1 MSKFTS
7 KQLTVKSFVVTEST
21 TNSLSRPKTS
31 HSPAQASELVIFP
44 PFLDDH
50 AATLNKPPKKQA
62 GTETTSK
69 STAVPALKAIQ
80 QKSSR
85 PSIMSRVATAISS
98 AVAGVV
104 GPGHSIIGPSP
115 NSAVYNLKK
124 TYERNYFKHHT
135 FREEQI
141 GQGSEAE
148 VYLISN
154 VDKPEVF
161 AVKHTIATKLSKE
174 QAKHDELP
182 HEANMLLQMILPH
195 PRIVAAFDCLPDL
208 AAPGRHKIYME
219 YCNAGSLAQQYTH
232 WLSRVRSPMPEVFL
246 LHVLVQGVEAL
257 AYLHSGLR
265 YVGKGQYTQDP
276 EHLPIVHADVK
287 EENFLLNWGL
297 YPMPEIKL
305 ADFGTAKFAGQPR
318 PNNLAGTLC
327 YLAPEDVAYLGDL
340 QPIKENAWAFH
351 AMSDAR
357 TTASDI
363 YAFGLMMYMFA
374 SREKKP
380 ARIGTKPSD
389 MRISR
394 ECETPGLLELFQK
407 MMAIDPAER
416 AEANF
421 HAVNGILPQV
431 HAMREARDK
440 LIGARRIPGP
450 TEWVVSP
457 PRGRHVRVCRI
468 VDICICP
475 DESCF
480 DDDHVDGIDEI
491 SASRNDSAPVIMDI
505 DSFIDMHT
513 PSVAID
519 HRCSF

>member
-7 KQLTVKSFVVTEST
+7 KQLTVKSFVVTGSN
-21 TNSLSRPKTS
+21 TNSPSRPKTS
-31 HSPAQASELVIFP
+31 HSPAQASELVVFP
-44 PFLDDH
+44 PFIDDH
-50 AATLNKPPKKQA
+50 AATLNEHSKEQ
-62 GTETTSK
+62 TSAEHT
-69 STAVPALKAIQ
+69 SRPTAVPSLKAIQ
-80 QKSSR
+80 QKSAR
-85 PSIMSRVATAISS
+85 PGIMSRVATAISG
-98 AVAGVV
+98 AVASVI
-104 GPGHSIIGPSP
+104 GPGHPIIGPSP
-115 NSAVYNLKK
+115 NSAVYNLEK
-124 TYERNYFKHHT
+124 TYEKNYFKHNT

-141 GQGSEAE
+141 GQGTEAE
-148 VYLISN
+148 VYLLSN
-154 VDKPEVF
+154 IDKPEVF
-161 AVKHTIATKLSKE
+161 AVKHTKATKLSKE
-174 QAKHDELP
+174 QTKHDELP
-182 HEANMLLQMILPH
+182 HEAKMLLQMILPH

-246 LHVLVQGVEAL
+246 LHVLVQGMEAL

-287 EENFLLNWGL
+287 EEQFLLSWGL
-297 YPMPEIKL
+297 YPLPEIKL
-305 ADFGTAKFAGQPR
+305 ADFGTAKFEGQPR
-318 PNNLAGTLC
+318 PNGLATLC
-327 YLAPEDVAYLGDL
+327 YLAPEDVAICGLE
-340 QPIKENAWAFH
+340 PIKENAWAFH

-380 ARIGTKPSD
+380 AKIGTSPGD
-389 MRISR
+389 LRISR
-394 ECETPGLLELFQK
+394 EYDTPGLLELIQK
-407 MMAIDPAER
+407 MLAIDPAER
-416 AEANF
+416 AEASF
-421 HAVNGILPQV
+421 HPVNGILPQI
-431 HAMREARDK
+431 HLMREARDK
-440 LIGARRIPGP
+440 LIGARRVPGP
-450 TEWVVSP
+450 TEWAVPP

-491 SASRNDSAPVIMDI
+491 PASQNDSAPVITDI
-505 DSFIDMHT
+505 DGFLDMHT
-513 PSVAID
+513 PSVTID

>member
-1 MSKFTS
+1 MSTFTS
-7 KQLTVKSFVVTEST
+7 KQLTVKSFVVTGSN
-21 TNSLSRPKTS
+21 TNSPSRPKTS
-31 HSPAQASELVIFP
+31 HSPAQASELVVFP

-50 AATLNKPPKKQA
+50 AASLNKTSKKQTS
-62 GTETTSK
+62 TEIPNK
-69 STAVPALKAIQ
+69 STAVPSLKVIQ
-80 QKSSR
+80 QKSAR

-98 AVAGVV
+98 AVAGVI
-104 GPGHSIIGPSP
+104 GPGHPIIGPSP

-124 TYERNYFKHHT
+124 TYERNYFKHNT

-141 GQGSEAE
+141 GQGTEAE
-148 VYLISN
+148 VYLLSN

-161 AVKHTIATKLSKE
+161 AVKHTKATKLSKE
-174 QAKHDELP
+174 QTKHDELP
-182 HEANMLLQMILPH
+182 HEAKMLLQMILPH

-208 AAPGRHKIYME
+208 AAPGRHRIYME

-246 LHVLVQGVEAL
+246 LHVLVQGMEAL

-287 EENFLLNWGL
+287 EEQFLLSWGL
-297 YPMPEIKL
+297 YPLPEIKL
-305 ADFGTAKFAGQPR
+305 ADFGTAKFAGQSC

-327 YLAPEDVAYLGDL
+327 FLAPEDMAYLGDL

-380 ARIGTKPSD
+380 AKIGTSPGD
-389 MRISR
+389 LRISR
-394 ECETPGLLELFQK
+394 EYDTPGLLELIQK
-407 MMAIDPAER
+407 MLAIDPTER
-416 AEANF
+416 AQASF
-421 HAVNGILPQV
+421 DPVNGILPQI
-431 HAMREARDK
+431 HLMREARDK
-440 LIGARRIPGP
+440 MIGARRVPGP
-450 TEWVVSP
+450 IEWVCPP
-457 PRGRHVRVCRI
+457 PRGRHVR
-468 VDICICP
+468 
-475 DESCF
+475 
-480 DDDHVDGIDEI
+480 
-491 SASRNDSAPVIMDI
+491 
-505 DSFIDMHT
+505 
-513 PSVAID
+513 
-519 HRCSF
+519 